1 MSKGNDKKLFSI
13 ETTKE
18 EHERGMELLEHF
30 SGERNGDKLSKMFN
44 VVENALAR
52 NGLPTNF
59 SSHIRS
65 IDDSIENISANV
77 VSIVKAAEEE
87 RKHNAA
93 ELQEHIESQA
103 KTVQSLQRENESLI
117 IQLAES
123 EKNMKTAEA
132 EVEAAKAQAAQLE
145 KDKAFY
151 EASARDKEDLN
162 NLLRDKVATL
172 QEDVL
177 SSEEKMD
184 SLQKENDA
192 LRAEVESLKREN
204 AELQRAQEAKTANLD
219 SIIAELNDPPV

>member
-1 MSKGNDKKLFSI
+1 M
-13 ETTKE
+13 
-18 EHERGMELLEHF
+18 
-30 SGERNGDKLSKMFN
+30 
-44 VVENALAR
+44 
-52 NGLPTNF
+52 
-59 SSHIRS
+59 
-65 IDDSIENISANV
+65 
-77 VSIVKAAEEE
+77 
-87 RKHNAA
+87 
-93 ELQEHIESQA
+93 
-103 KTVQSLQRENESLI
+103 QREIEALTVR
-117 IQLAES
+117 L
-123 EKNMKTAEA
+123 AEA
-132 EVEAAKAQAAQLE
+132 ENAKAVANKEATAAKAQAAQLVN
-145 KDKAFY
+145 DKAFY